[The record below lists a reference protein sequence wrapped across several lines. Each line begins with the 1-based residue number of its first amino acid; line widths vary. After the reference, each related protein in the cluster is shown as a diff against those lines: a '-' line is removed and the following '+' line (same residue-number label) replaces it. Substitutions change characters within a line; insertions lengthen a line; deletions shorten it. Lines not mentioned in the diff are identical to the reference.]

1 MEISLIIQK
10 IVKSIIDLNNI
21 MRMLFF
27 TAAAIAA
34 ATFASY
40 GQAVKLEFVS

>member
-1 MEISLIIQK
+1 
-10 IVKSIIDLNNI
+10 

-34 ATFASY
+34 ATFASF
-40 GQAVKLEFVS
+40 GDAVKLEFVD